1 MIIRAMGLGFLLW
14 LAAAAAFRFA
24 GQYFFTPEETP
35 RMLSFIAAPIL
46 AVLATFVALKLLKEA
61 RGDEG
66 EAAIGLALPGMLLNA
81 FLCYQFNSAFPAID
95 PALAS
100 SFGAWALL
108 FGGSILFM
116 GLVMTQLAPQD
127 ERI

>member
-14 LAAAAAFRFA
+14 LAVAAAFRFA
-24 GQYFFTPEETP
+24 GQYFFIPDETP
-35 RMLSFIAAPIL
+35 RMLAFVAAPMI
-46 AVLATFVALKLLKEA
+46 AFSATFVLLKLLKEA

-66 EAAIGLALPGMLLNA
+66 EAAIALALPGMLLNA
-81 FLCYQFNSAFPAID
+81 FICYQFNTAFPAID
-95 PALAS
+95 PGLAS
-100 SFGAWALL
+100 AFGAWSLL
-108 FGGSILFM
+108 FGGAILFM

>member
-1 MIIRAMGLGFLLW
+1 MIVRAMGLGFLLW
-14 LAAAAAFRFA
+14 LAVAAVFRFA
-24 GQYFFTPEETP
+24 GPYFFLPAETP
-35 RMLSFIAAPIL
+35 RMLAFIAAPI
-46 AVLATFVALKLLKEA
+46 AATVATFVLLKLLKEA

-81 FLCYQFNSAFPAID
+81 FACYQFASVFPALD

-100 SFGAWALL
+100 AFGAWALL